1 MTGTDPDS
9 SLRNKQDSTNS
20 TKSKSFLAKRK
31 VVSLEVSFTFSIH
44 IMKIP
49 FPKEGSPVG
58 IINKHDK
65 VKIKGIVI
73 TPTTTQEF
81 GLSPGKDGFELGY
94 SEEQPLLRTEY

>member
-58 IINKHDK
+58 NKD
-65 VKIKGIVI
+65 KIKGIVI
-73 TPTTTQEF
+73 TPTTTHEF